1 MGELK
6 HENLSSILGTEHEIF
21 SIDYDAPPTF
31 REQKE
36 RTGTFFLTEKIQ
48 GARKEDTQTA
58 LMFQFKDDDENLYD
72 SKSVNSDDLLF

>member
-48 GARKEDTQTA
+48 GARKEDT
-58 LMFQFKDDDENLYD
+58 
-72 SKSVNSDDLLF
+72 